1 MAGSVAIIAAIPIV
15 WQNMLTYQKER
26 VLVFLNPE
34 RDPLGAGYHIIQSK
48 IGIGSGGVFGK
59 GLAQGTQS
67 QLNFLPERH
76 TDFIFSNYAE
86 EMGFIGALAL
96 LALFLLTL
104 FFIFRIANQM
114 RHTFSRLAVASMGF
128 SISIYV
134 LVNLAMV
141 MGLAPVVGVPLPFVS
156 YGGTSLLTFMMSIGV
171 ILAMERQ
178 TMADLS
184 K

>member
-1 MAGSVAIIAAIPIV
+1 
-15 WQNMLTYQKER
+15 
-26 VLVFLNPE
+26 VFLNPE

-76 TDFIFSNYAE
+76 TDFIFSNFAE
-86 EMGFIGALAL
+86 EMGFTGSLAL
-96 LALFLLTL
+96 LVLFILTL

-114 RHTFSRLAVASMGF
+114 RYPFSRLAVASMGF

-134 LVNLAMV
+134 IVNLAMV

-156 YGGTSLLTFMMSIGV
+156 YGGTSLLTFMASIGV

-178 TMADLS
+178 TTADLP